1 MKDSEG
7 IASMDTAASIADLVQ
22 SVLEL
27 QFKYKF
33 PADEQFSKVISGKF
47 GAVFST
53 TNLMDKYKNGTD
65 TVSDWLGVGA
75 DLATIVA
82 GYTANPFVAG
92 VATALGIASFLTS
105 DTAKTMA
112 GIWLDS
118 VNKYGIFD
126 TETGQLI
133 LPPGILD
140 SFLSPDGPDMS
151 NAENQA
157 SPIIIDLD
165 GDGIETLSVSSGV
178 FFDHDGNQFA
188 ENTGWVA
195 PDDGL
200 LIFDRDGNGQIDS
213 GSELFGNNTLL
224 KSGKLAANGYQA
236 LHELDENKDG
246 QLNSHDAIWTSL
258 RIWQDGNSN
267 GQVDEGELL
276 SLEEAGVAAI
286 GTGYST
292 SQYVDKQGNAHRQ
305 TSTITRSDGA
315 VGQSA
320 DVWFAANKGYSRY
333 TGDVTLSAEIQALP
347 YIRGFGNMT
356 DLHTAM
362 SLNPQLIALVQQVV
376 ADPMAAKASGL
387 IEKLL
392 LPGQA

>member
-1 MKDSEG
+1 VES
-7 IASMDTAASIADLVQ
+7 LV
-22 SVLEL
+22 L
-27 QFKYKF
+27 
-33 PADEQFSKVISGKF
+33 
-47 GAVFST
+47 FST
-53 TNLMDKYKNGTD
+53 ANLMDKYKNGTD

-105 DTAKTMA
+105 DTAKIMA

-118 VNKYGIFD
+118 VNKYGLFD
-126 TETGQLI
+126 AETGRFI
-133 LPPGILD
+133 LPPGMLD
-140 SFLSPDGPDMS
+140 SFLSSEGPDMS
-151 NAENQA
+151 NAENNA

-224 KSGKLAANGYQA
+224 KNGKLAANGYQA
-236 LHELDENKDG
+236 LQELDENKDG
-246 QLNSHDAIWTSL
+246 QLNSYDAIWASL

-267 GQVDEGELL
+267 GRVDEGELL

-292 SQYVDKQGNAHRQ
+292 SQYVDEQGNAHRQ
-305 TSTITRSDGA
+305 TGSITHIDGS
-315 VGQSA
+315 VGQST

-347 YIRGFGNMT
+347 YIRGFGNMA

-362 SLNPQLIALVQQVV
+362 SLNPQLIALVQQFVT
-376 ADPMAAKASGL
+376 DPSAAKASGL

-392 LPGQA
+392 YLGRRSGYR